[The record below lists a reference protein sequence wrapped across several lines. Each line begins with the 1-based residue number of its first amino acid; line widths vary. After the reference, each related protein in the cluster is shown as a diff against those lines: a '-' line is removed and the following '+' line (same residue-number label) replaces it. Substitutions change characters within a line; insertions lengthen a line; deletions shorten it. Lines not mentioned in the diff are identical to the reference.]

1 MVAKLKRPENR
12 RPWALISLVAIV
24 ATVVALG
31 SFGGVRLARTP
42 PRIPT
47 AEVKR
52 GEWVS
57 YVPIRG
63 EVGALKSVLLAAPS
77 NIAPSTGGDIQLIKL
92 ARNGTRVKQGDVVVQ
107 FDVSTLQR
115 TLDQKR
121 SELKQAEAEIEQT
134 HAQARL
140 VEEQDRTDLTKASYD
155 VERAKLEASKQEIV
169 SRIEGEKAKINLADA
184 EQKLREM
191 REKVRS
197 DQASAAADIE
207 SKKQKRDKALFEVRQ
222 AERNMVAMTLK
233 APLDG
238 LVTLLPNWRAGNFGN
253 APEFKEGDRAWPGAL
268 IAELPDLSR
277 VRVSGRID
285 EADRGRVKVGQAATV
300 RVDAVPDKELRGQ
313 VSEISLLAKL
323 DFSSGW
329 PPVKNFDVA
338 VRLEG
343 TDPRLRPGMSATARV
358 AAERVPDSILIPT
371 EASFQKAGRVVAY
384 VLRGSKFEERVLEV
398 GRRGEKEIVVV
409 KGLKP
414 GERVALKDPKGQ

>member
-1 MVAKLKRPENR
+1 
-12 RPWALISLVAIV
+12 V

-31 SFGGVRLARTP
+31 SFGTVRLARTA

-63 EVGALKSVLLAAPS
+63 EVGAVKSVLLAAPS

-92 ARNGTRVKQGDVVVQ
+92 ARNGTRVKKGDVVVQ

-140 VEEQDRTDLTKASYD
+140 VAEQDRTDLTKASYD

-222 AERNMVAMTLK
+222 AEQNMAAMTLK

-238 LVTLLPNWRAGNFGN
+238 LVTLLPNWRLSNFGN

-300 RVDAVPDKELRGQ
+300 LVDAVPDKELRGQ

-338 VRLEG
+338 VRLEQ

-371 EASFQKAGRVVAY
+371 EASFQKAGRVVGY